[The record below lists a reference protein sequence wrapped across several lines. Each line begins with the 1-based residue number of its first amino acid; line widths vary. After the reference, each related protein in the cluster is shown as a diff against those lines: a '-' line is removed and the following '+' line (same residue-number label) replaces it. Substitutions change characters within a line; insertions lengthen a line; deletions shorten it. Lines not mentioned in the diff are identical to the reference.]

1 MTIQFVPGDPNPSLY
16 SLDLAIWR
24 NHSILVYGSGNNLIV
39 YSLTNGKDRNLQTIY
54 LEQDPTAVC
63 INGNNGLICV
73 SSGLEIIIFKP
84 VNEYMSIP
92 KWTEVLTVNVD
103 KSQINCLKW
112 AVTEEELVVG
122 SDKSITLFHLRF
134 EYGEIK
140 VDKRWCQTQASAVC
154 QLDITQDSSKIVSY
168 NSADYDYFAK
178 VWIRTSYDDRNSSFD
193 LTYMAHDKEQWL
205 LSCRWRKKNLA
216 SSNSDN
222 EEILASMVNIR
233 NMRSYIPQYL
243 TESNDVLY
251 TITNDLVLNVWA
263 TYDFSGHRHLK
274 QWAKFDLTK
283 DLKSPFVAAMVIDNI
298 YLQSTLVP
306 AFSKYGITSEISTKF
321 KSKDLSNLDLLL
333 VLGQSD
339 VATYIILNIESNPPN
354 NITFEKLGESANNKF
369 LPNYERDTVNAIGTK
384 VFLSQPGD
392 HIVSNP
398 VTLGNVVVSP
408 KANNLSYLVHD
419 RLKSTI
425 RMIEVSFD
433 DSPQAKPTIKLLNK
447 FQGHEKSIQKLV
459 NSSSSYEGNIM
470 LSILDFPDH
479 NYLWEP
485 LLLIPEENRDMSI
498 NKCFRLNVTRSDN
511 EAPHNQGIIDAILIN
526 DICPPINGFRHHIAI
541 VIEKGGYLSIWDC
554 NGSTMNDKDAE
565 LISRVEILD
574 SANDRITRVPQS
586 FCLVGDSITS
596 YNVLCVYD
604 QNLIKSWGVIIDGET
619 ASVVHFPVAVNLL
632 PGCYTGFVKISAME
646 TFLERDLALIDE
658 IGSFKSIAAKY
669 SSEKK
674 MISWEQTIEIETGIE
689 EASFIQGASLINR
702 LAIVD
707 KSGLALTIWDSRSGL
722 LEYKEE
728 FPMEYGP
735 VKHVDWTFIGEAGSS
750 ANAILAVGF
759 SRFVLL
765 YTQLRYDYT
774 NRIPTFAVLKKI
786 DISEYTSH
794 EIGDMIWI
802 DGGYLVIG
810 GGNQFFID
818 DKWVELG
825 QNLTSNS
832 LDSTIK
838 QLLVGFNKDQNRF
851 LISNLAKILN
861 GPLPFYHP
869 QFLIQ
874 CLLMNEVKLVESI
887 LVKLLHVLRTQG
899 CIRWN
904 LDLNLG
910 DILIGKKKNPHNPT
924 SPLGNL
930 ALEVFDTFNNAVL
943 ELLIEKLTKV
953 SLPLLTRHQQV
964 TLTNVVNMV
973 SSLSGLGSSVDE
985 NGLKF
990 LYGFKLFQSST
1001 KQTSLTIRDIS
1012 WAMHSDQ
1019 KELLLGHVDAY
1030 YLHRLTWEQVKKVG
1044 LVYWIDQTRLTNIVE
1059 EIARNEF
1066 GDTRDPSGRTS
1077 LLFLAIKKKQV
1088 LLGLWKVA
1096 SHPERE
1102 KVLKFMGNNFAEERW
1117 RTAALKNAFVLLGK
1131 HRYMDA
1137 SYFFLLAGKVKDCCI
1152 TLCNKL
1158 EEVELALTVAKVN
1171 NDRKALMHIIES
1183 FILPKAISNGDR
1195 WMTSWAFWEMKLKEI
1210 SIQALI
1216 KSPHLVVLQNVEKF
1230 SSSFQKNMKYIDFK
1244 SEANSFLRDDPLLA
1258 VLFRKLRASKINYL
1272 KGSLDVS
1279 PTEEFD
1285 FVLKVSQIYSKMG
1298 CDYLAILLLRSWKF
1312 VDYGIKTEKH
1322 VHQNPKNLF
1331 LEFSVAPT
1339 QAVSLPS
1346 SAFEEPDMSAF
1357 SFGF

>member
-16 SLDLAIWR
+16 CLDQTVWK
-24 NHSILVYGSGNNLIV
+24 NHAILVYGSGNNLIV
-39 YSLTNGKDRNLQTIY
+39 YSLTNGKDKCLQTIY

-73 SSGLEIIIFKP
+73 SSRLDILVFKP
-84 VNEYMSIP
+84 VNEYMSTP
-92 KWTEVLTVNVD
+92 KWTEVCKLHVD
-103 KSQINCLKW
+103 GSHINCLRW
-112 AVTEEELVVG
+112 AVMEEELAVG
-122 SDKSITLFHLRF
+122 TEKSIVLFHLRL

-140 VDKRWCQTQASAVC
+140 VDKRWSQTQAGPVC
-154 QLDITQDSSKIVSY
+154 QLDITLDSSKIVSY

-178 VWIRTSYDDRNSSFD
+178 VWIRTSYDDSNSSFD
-193 LTYMAHDKEQWL
+193 LTYMSHGKEEWL

-216 SSNSDN
+216 TSNSEN
-222 EEILASMVNIR
+222 EEILASMVNIK
-233 NMRSYIPQYL
+233 NMRKYIPHNL
-243 TESNDVLY
+243 TETNDVLY
-251 TITNDLVLNVWA
+251 TITNGLVLNIWA

-274 QWAKFDLTK
+274 RWAEFDLKK
-283 DLKSPFVAAMVIDNI
+283 DLKSQFVTAMVIDNI
-298 YLQSTLVP
+298 YLQSTLIP
-306 AFSKYGITSEISTKF
+306 ALEQYGLSSEAAIKF
-321 KSKDLSNLDLLL
+321 RSMDLENLDLLL
-333 VLGQSD
+333 VLGRSD
-339 VATYIILNIESNPPN
+339 VMIYTILNIESNPPN
-354 NITFEKLGESANNKF
+354 NIIFEKLGESVSGKII
-369 LPNYERDTVNAIGTK
+369 PNYEQATVDSIGK
-384 VFLSQPGD
+384 KGFLDQNGNDIAS
-392 HIVSNP
+392 SP
-398 VTLGNVVVSP
+398 VTLSNIIVIPNS
-408 KANNLSYLVHD
+408 NSLSYLAHD
-419 RLKSTI
+419 RLKCTI
-425 RMIEVSFD
+425 RMIEVSFENLVGG
-433 DSPQAKPTIKLLNK
+433 KPNIKLINK

-459 NSSSSYEGNIM
+459 NSSSSYEGNIL
-470 LSILDFPDH
+470 LSILAFPDQ

-485 LLLIPEENRDMSI
+485 LLLVPEENRDMSL
-498 NKCFRLNVTRSDN
+498 NKRFRLNVTRS
-511 EAPHNQGIIDAILIN
+511 EKEPPHDQGIIDAILIN
-526 DICPPINGFRHHIAI
+526 DVSPPVNGFRHHIAV

-554 NGSTMNDKDAE
+554 NGTTMNDKDAE

-574 SANDRITRVPQS
+574 SANERISKVPQS
-586 FCLVGDSITS
+586 FCLVGDSFTS

-604 QNLIKSWGVIIDGET
+604 QNLIKSWGVQIDSKT
-619 ASVVHFPVAVNLL
+619 ANVVHFPVTVNAL
-632 PGCYTGFVKISAME
+632 PGCYSGAVKISAME
-646 TFLERDLALIDE
+646 TFLERDLTVIDE
-658 IGSFKSIAAKY
+658 KGHFKSIAAKY
-669 SSEKK
+669 NPQTKS
-674 MISWEQTIEIETGIE
+674 IYWEQTIEIETGIE
-689 EASFIQGASLINR
+689 GASFIQGASLINR

-707 KSGLALTIWDSRSGL
+707 KSGSDLTIWDSKSGL
-722 LEYKEE
+722 LEYKEQ
-728 FPMEYGP
+728 FPPEYGP
-735 VKHVDWTFIGEAGSS
+735 VKLVDWTFIGEAGSS

-794 EIGDMIWI
+794 EIGDLIWI

-810 GGNQFFID
+810 SGNQFFID

-825 QNLTSNS
+825 QSTNNS

-838 QLLVGFNKDQNRF
+838 QLLVGFKSDQNRF

-861 GPLPFYHP
+861 GPLPVYHP

-874 CLLMNEVKLVESI
+874 CLLMNEVKMVENI
-887 LVKLLHVLRTQG
+887 LVKLLNVLRTQSYVT
-899 CIRWN
+899 WN
-904 LDLNLG
+904 LGLDLSDMLSGRRKHPHILNNL
-910 DILIGKKKNPHNPT
+910 T
-924 SPLGNL
+924 
-930 ALEVFDTFNNAVL
+930 LEVFETFNSTVL
-943 ELLIEKLTKV
+943 DLLIEKITKI

-964 TLTNVVNMV
+964 TLTNVVNIV
-973 SSLSGLGSSVDE
+973 SSVSELGSSVDE

-1001 KQTSLTIRDIS
+1001 KQSSLSIRDIS

-1019 KELLLGHVDAY
+1019 KELLFSQVDAY

-1044 LVYWIDQTRLTNIVE
+1044 LVYWIDKHRLNNLVE
-1059 EIARNEF
+1059 TVARNEF

-1077 LLFLAIKKKQV
+1077 VLFLAVKKKQV

-1096 SHPERE
+1096 SHPEKE
-1102 KVLKFMGNNFAEERW
+1102 KVLKFMSNNFTEERW

-1158 EEVELALTVAKVN
+1158 EEVELALAVAKVN
-1171 NDRKALMHIIES
+1171 DDKESLMHIIES
-1183 FILPKAISNGDR
+1183 FVLPRAISKGDR
-1195 WMTSWAFWEMKLKEI
+1195 WMTSWAFWEMRLKEI

-1216 KSPHLVVLQNVEKF
+1216 KSPHLVVFQNVEKF
-1230 SSSFQKNMKYIDFK
+1230 SDMFQKNLKYIVFG

-1258 VLFRKLRASKINYL
+1258 VLFRKLRSSKINYL
-1272 KGSLDVS
+1272 KGSFAVS

-1298 CDYLAILLLRSWKF
+1298 CDYLAVILLSSWEF
-1312 VDYGIKTEKH
+1312 LDYDIKKEKLIR
-1322 VHQNPKNLF
+1322 QDAKDLF
-1331 LEFSVAPT
+1331 LEFSVAPQQQIT
-1339 QAVSLPS
+1339 LPS
-1346 SAFEEPDMSAF
+1346 SAFEEPDMSSF

>member
-16 SLDLAIWR
+16 CLDQTIWR
-24 NHSILVYGSGNNLIV
+24 NHKVLVYGSGNNLIV
-39 YSLTNGKDRNLQTIY
+39 YSLTNGRDRNLQTIY
-54 LEQDPTAVC
+54 LSRDPTAVC
-63 INGNNGLICV
+63 INGTNGLICV
-73 SSGLEIIIFKP
+73 SSGHEILIFKP
-84 VNEYMSIP
+84 VNEYMTVP
-92 KWTEVLTVNVD
+92 KWTEVLNLSVD

-112 AVTEEELVVG
+112 ATIEEEIVVG
-122 SDKSITLFHLRF
+122 TEKSIALFHVRL
-134 EYGEIK
+134 EYGEVK
-140 VDKRWCQTQASAVC
+140 VDKRWSQTQASAVC

-178 VWIRTSYDDRNSSFD
+178 IWIRTSYDDNNSSFD
-193 LTYMAHDKEQWL
+193 LTYMAHEKDEWL

-216 SSNSDN
+216 TSNSDS
-222 EEILASMVNIR
+222 EEILVSMVNIR
-233 NMRSYIPQYL
+233 NMRNYIPQYL
-243 TESNDVLY
+243 TESNDILY
-251 TITNDLVLNVWA
+251 TITNNLVLNVWA
-263 TYDFSGHRHLK
+263 TYDYSGHRHLK
-274 QWAKFDLTK
+274 RWAQFDLKK
-283 DLKSPFVAAMVIDNI
+283 DLKSTFVTAMIIDNI
-298 YLQSTLVP
+298 HLQSTLIP
-306 AFSKYGITSEISTKF
+306 SLDRLGLDSGFASKF
-321 KSKDLSNLDLLL
+321 KSKDMGNFDLLL

-339 VATYIILNIESNPPN
+339 VILYIILNIESNPPN
-354 NITFEKLGESANNKF
+354 NIILEKLGESVNNRV
-369 LPNYERDTVNAIGTK
+369 LPNYEQATVDAIGKK
-384 VFLSQPGD
+384 VFLDETKD
-392 HIVSNP
+392 HIAANP
-398 VTLGNVVVSP
+398 VTLGSTAVTP
-408 KANNLSYLVHD
+408 DANTISYLVHD
-419 RLKSTI
+419 RLKCTI
-425 RMIEVSFD
+425 RVVEVSFENFTGG
-433 DSPQAKPTIKLLNK
+433 KPDIKLANK

-485 LLLIPEENRDMSI
+485 LLLDPKNNSDMSL
-498 NKCFRLNVTRSDN
+498 NKRFCLNVTRSDE

-526 DICPPINGFRHHIAI
+526 DIAPPVNGFRHHIAI
-541 VIEKGGYLSIWDC
+541 VVEKGGYLSIWDC

-574 SANDRITRVPQS
+574 SNNERITRIPQS

-604 QNLIKSWGVIIDGET
+604 QNLIKSWGVNIDSG
-619 ASVVHFPVAVNLL
+619 ASDVVYFPVTVSPL
-632 PGCYTGFVKISAME
+632 PGRYSGAVKVSAME
-646 TFLERDLALIDE
+646 NFLERDLTVIDE
-658 IGSFKSIAAKY
+658 KGHFSSIAARYDLENKT
-669 SSEKK
+669 
-674 MISWEQTIEIETGIE
+674 IAWEQTIEIETGIE
-689 EASFIQGASLINR
+689 DASLIQGASLINR

-707 KSGLALTIWDSRSGL
+707 KSGSVLTIWDSRSGL

-728 FPMEYGP
+728 YPAEYGP
-735 VKHVDWTFIGEAGSS
+735 VKQVDWTFIGEVGSS

-794 EIGDMIWI
+794 EIGDAIWI

-825 QNLTSNS
+825 QNSTSNS

-838 QLLVGFNKDQNRF
+838 QLLVGFKSDQNRF

-861 GPLPFYHP
+861 GPLPVYHP

-874 CLLMNEVKLVESI
+874 CLLMNEVKMVENI
-887 LVKLLHVLRTQG
+887 LVRLLHVLRTLG
-899 CIRWN
+899 SVTWN
-904 LDLNLG
+904 LDLDLSDMLHG
-910 DILIGKKKNPHNPT
+910 GRKHSHDLSSLPDDL
-924 SPLGNL
+924 S
-930 ALEVFDTFNNAVL
+930 LEVFQSFSSAVL
-943 ELLIEKLTKV
+943 DLLIEKITRV

-964 TLTNVVNMV
+964 TLTNVVNIV
-973 SSLSGLGSSVDE
+973 SSLSELVTSVDE

-1001 KQTSLTIRDIS
+1001 KQSSLTIRDIS

-1019 KELLLGHVDAY
+1019 KELLFSHVDAY
-1030 YLHRLTWEQVKKVG
+1030 YQHRLTWEQFKKVG
-1044 LVYWIDQTRLTNIVE
+1044 LVYWIDKNRLNSLVE
-1059 EIARNEF
+1059 TIARNEF

-1102 KVLKFMGNNFAEERW
+1102 KVLKFMSNNFTEERW
-1117 RTAALKNAFVLLGK
+1117 RTAAQKNAFVLLGK

-1158 EEVELALTVAKVN
+1158 EEVELALAVAKVN
-1171 NDRKALMHIIES
+1171 EDREALMHIIES
-1183 FILPKAISNGDR
+1183 FVLPKAISMGDR
-1195 WMTSWAFWEMKLKEI
+1195 WMTSWAFWEMRLKEI

-1230 SSSFQKNMKYIDFK
+1230 SEVFQRNMKYIEF
-1244 SEANSFLRDDPLLA
+1244 SFEASSFLRDDPLLA
-1258 VLFRKLRASKINYL
+1258 VLFRKLRSSKINYL
-1272 KGSLDVS
+1272 KGSLSVS
-1279 PTEEFD
+1279 PMEEFD

-1298 CDYLAILLLRSWKF
+1298 CDYLAVLLLRGWEF
-1312 VDYGIKTEKH
+1312 LDYGIKKEKH
-1322 VHQNPKNLF
+1322 VRQDAKDLF
-1331 LEFSVAPT
+1331 LEFSVVPK
-1339 QAVSLPS
+1339 QQISLPS
-1346 SAFEEPDMSAF
+1346 SAFEEPDMSSF